1 MPYDPANT
9 YCTVEDVALRLTRFG
24 VIWAADVD
32 SFDNDLD
39 EKEKRYIHDA
49 IEYANNL
56 VDAAVFKV
64 RSDITKRPCN
74 PWCRDR
80 AIDIACFR
88 LVTLSGRDAPVV
100 LQDDYVRARED
111 LKLVKTGD
119 PIPGLTQSL
128 DTVSGTRSY
137 NVPGAINPGRSRRW

>member
-1 MPYDPANT
+1 MTYDPNNT
-9 YCTVEDVALRLTRFG
+9 YCTVKDVAKRLTRFG
-24 VIWAADVD
+24 VVWAADVD

-39 EKEKRYIHDA
+39 SKELEYIYDA

-100 LQDDYVRARED
+100 LQDDYVRARDD
-111 LKLVKTGD
+111 LNKVKLGD

-128 DTVSGTRSY
+128 ETAMGHRSY
-137 NVPGAINPGRSRRW
+137 NVPFAINPRRAR